1 MDHHGGGRR
10 LPVRAVSRRSEPV
23 ALLAGAVL
31 AAAAALAAL
40 LVALD
45 PPRHDRAGLAL
56 LVAAPTVGAALV
68 ALVLRWWIG
77 RARGLAR
84 VLVATAAVSAVL
96 VAGAVALAAWR
107 MFLSGHDATIVG
119 VVVALGAVLAVLVA
133 VAVTRPLARQV
144 RSLGDVAQLV
154 AGGDLTA
161 RTGIDR
167 RDELGEAGRALDHM
181 VARLGLAEQGR
192 QRLEAERTF
201 LLSAIGHDLRTPLA
215 ALRAA
220 VESLQDGVA
229 PDPDR
234 YLAAMSTQLDALQQL
249 IEELVVYAR
258 IEAGKLEFERIDVDL
273 AELVD
278 ETVETMT
285 PVAHR
290 RGLHL
295 DASTDGRA
303 RVHGGPAELARV
315 LRNLIDNA
323 LRYGPPGST
332 VAVALTTGPH
342 TARLVVR
349 DEGPGFPDEFRPRA
363 FEPFTRADP
372 ARDRATGTAGLGL
385 AIARGI
391 VDAHDGTITL
401 GPAPG
406 GMVEVHLPLVSVTT
420 PRTQRA

>member
-1 MDHHGGGRR
+1 
-10 LPVRAVSRRSEPV
+10 VTRRSGLPALV
-23 ALLAGAVL
+23 AGSVLAGA
-31 AAAAALAAL
+31 AALGII
-40 LVALD
+40 VASLD
-45 PPRHDRAGLAL
+45 PPRQDMTGVVL
-56 LVAAPTVGAALV
+56 LVAAPVVGAVLV
-68 ALVLRWWIG
+68 AVFLRWWIG

-84 VLVATAAVSAVL
+84 VLVATAVVSAVL
-96 VAGAVALAAWR
+96 VAAAVALAAWR

-119 VVVALGAVLAVLVA
+119 VVVGLAAVLAVLVA

-144 RSLGDVAQLV
+144 RRLGDVAQLV
-154 AGGDLTA
+154 AAGVLTA

-167 RDELGEAGRALDHM
+167 RDELGEAGRAIDHM
-181 VARLGLAEQGR
+181 VARLGMAEQGR
-192 QRLEAERTF
+192 QRLERERTF

-234 YLAAMSTQLDALQQL
+234 YLAAMSTQIDAVQQL
-249 IEELVVYAR
+249 IEELVMYAR
-258 IEAGKLEFERIDVDL
+258 IEAGKLEFEQVDVDL

-290 RGLHL
+290 RGLRL
-295 DASTDGRA
+295 DASADGRA

-323 LRYGPPGST
+323 LRYGPAGST
-332 VAVALTTGPH
+332 VSVELTTMVH
-342 TARLVVR
+342 TARIIVR
-349 DEGPGFPDEFRPRA
+349 DEGPGFPDDFRPRA

-391 VDAHDGTITL
+391 IDAHGGTITL
-401 GPAPG
+401 GPPPG
-406 GMVEVHLPLVSVTT
+406 GTVEVHLPLVPLPT
-420 PRTQRA
+420 PRPQRA

>member
-1 MDHHGGGRR
+1 MRPRPG
-10 LPVRAVSRRSEPV
+10 LLTLV
-23 ALLAGAVL
+23 AGSVLAGL
-31 AAAAALAAL
+31 GALGVIIAT
-40 LVALD
+40 LD
-45 PPRHDRAGLAL
+45 PPRQDMTGVVL
-56 LVAAPTVGAALV
+56 LVAAPVAGAVLV
-68 ALVLRWWIG
+68 AVFLRWWIG

-84 VLVATAAVSAVL
+84 VLVATAVVSAVL
-96 VAGAVALAAWR
+96 VAAAVALAAWR
-107 MFLSGHDATIVG
+107 MFLSGHDAIIVG
-119 VVVALGAVLAVLVA
+119 VVVGLAAVLAVLVA

-144 RSLGDVAQLV
+144 RRLGDVAQLV
-154 AGGDLTA
+154 AAGDLTA

-167 RDELGEAGRALDHM
+167 RDELGEAGRAIDHM

-192 QRLEAERTF
+192 RRLEKERTF

-234 YLAAMSTQLDALQQL
+234 YLAAMSTQIDAVQQL
-249 IEELVVYAR
+249 IEELVMYAR
-258 IEAGKLEFERIDVDL
+258 IEAGKLEFEKVDVDL

-290 RGLHL
+290 RGLRL
-295 DASTDGRA
+295 DASADGRA
-303 RVHGGPAELARV
+303 RVRGGPAELARV

-323 LRYGPPGST
+323 LRYGPAGST
-332 VAVALTTGPH
+332 VVVELTTGVH
-342 TARLVVR
+342 TARIVVR
-349 DEGPGFPDEFRPRA
+349 DEGPGFPDDFRPRA

-401 GPAPG
+401 GPPPG
-406 GMVEVHLPLVSVTT
+406 GTVEVHLPLVPLPT
-420 PRTQRA
+420 PRPQRA